1 MSKKIRFAIYG
12 CGLIAN
18 THVRALQSM
27 EKAEIAGVCDLKP
40 ERAREFANK
49 YGVER
54 VFQNYNEVLDSPD
67 VDVVCVCTP
76 SGTHAEL
83 GIMALERGKNVVLE
97 KPMAITVADCDKII
111 AAKEKSGKRV
121 LVISQLRA
129 HADVR
134 RAKSIIDSGALGKL
148 CVCDVFMKYYRP
160 ETYYHSSW
168 RGTKAMDGGGALM
181 NQGIHGVDIL
191 LHLCGDVKD
200 VRSIVRTQYHDIE
213 VEDTAVAILEFE
225 NGAVGMI
232 ETTTCAYPGFNRRIE
247 ISGSDGS
254 IVLNEG
260 ALERLVLRNEGVNEY
275 TPIEISEKASDPRIS
290 DITDHK
296 NQISEFVEVLLGDET
311 IAYCDEH
318 EGRRAVALIE
328 KIYNS
333 SL

>member
-1 MSKKIRFAIYG
+1 
-12 CGLIAN
+12 
-18 THVRALQSM
+18 
-27 EKAEIAGVCDLKP
+27 
-40 ERAREFANK
+40 
-49 YGVER
+49 
-54 VFQNYNEVLDSPD
+54 
-67 VDVVCVCTP
+67 
-76 SGTHAEL
+76 
-83 GIMALERGKNVVLE
+83 
-97 KPMAITVADCDKII
+97 
-111 AAKEKSGKRV
+111 
-121 LVISQLRA
+121 
-129 HADVR
+129 
-134 RAKSIIDSGALGKL
+134 
-148 CVCDVFMKYYRP
+148 
-160 ETYYHSSW
+160 
-168 RGTKAMDGGGALM
+168 MDGGGALM

>member
-1 MSKKIRFAIYG
+1 MIKKIRFAIYG

-18 THVRALQSM
+18 THIRALQSM
-27 EKAEIAGVCDLKP
+27 GKADVAGVCDLRR
-40 ERAREFANK
+40 ERAEEFAKK
-49 YGVER
+49 YGVEK
-54 VFQNYNEVLDSPD
+54 VFGDYNEVLSSPD
-67 VDVVCVCTP
+67 VDVICVCTP

-83 GIMALERGKNVVLE
+83 GIMALEHGKNVILE
-97 KPMAITVADCDKII
+97 KPMAITVEECDKII

-134 RAKSIIDSGALGKL
+134 SAKGIIDSGALGKL
-148 CVCDVFMKYYRP
+148 CVCDIIMKYYRP
-160 ETYYHSSW
+160 ESYYHGSW
-168 RGTKAMDGGGALM
+168 RGTKKMDGGGALM
-181 NQGIHGVDIL
+181 NQGIHGVDLL
-191 LHLCGDVKD
+191 LHLCGDVKE

-225 NGAVGMI
+225 SGAVGMI

-254 IVLNEG
+254 IVINEG

-275 TPIEISEKASDPRIS
+275 NPIETSEKASDPRIS

-296 NQISEFVEVLLGDET
+296 NQISEFIDVLLGDES
-311 IAYCDEH
+311 ISYCDEH
-318 EGRRAVALIE
+318 EGRRAVELIE
-328 KIYNS
+328 RIYKS